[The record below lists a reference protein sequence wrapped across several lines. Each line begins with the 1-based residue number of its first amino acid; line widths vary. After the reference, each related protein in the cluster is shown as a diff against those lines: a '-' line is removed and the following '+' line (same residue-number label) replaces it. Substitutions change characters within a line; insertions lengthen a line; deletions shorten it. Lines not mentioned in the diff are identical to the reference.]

1 MATRGFK
8 AIKALKQTC
17 LIDRV
22 PVTEQLRLR
31 HLLCLYLN
39 LSVNKLTQKSGVI
52 YKSMPKSKSRNLV
65 IVHIKFKY
73 SDLKCIHVCHLKT
86 VNTKESIQNL
96 MLRIAL
102 EGDHE
107 PMLSKGLND
116 NCENGHRVWFL
127 TT

>member
-8 AIKALKQTC
+8 AIKALKQIC

-31 HLLCLYLN
+31 HLLCLCLN
-39 LSVNKLTQKSGVI
+39 LSVIKLTQKSGVI

-73 SDLKCIHVCHLKT
+73 LDLKCIHVCHLKT

-107 PMLSKGLND
+107 PMLSKCLND